1 MLPCEVACKH
11 FSSGFCKIGFIISNY
26 RKQKNGVTKHVKG
39 RAISWDISMSKNVGD
54 REALYV

>member
-11 FSSGFCKIGFIISNY
+11 FSSGFSKIGFIISNY
-26 RKQKNGVTKHVKG
+26 RKQKNGLTKRVKG